1 MTQASFT
8 QVAVLRSLSTHDAL
22 GTGMRTGLPGGED
35 RPSEGWQAVEWTEV
49 RRPEALGPTRGLG
62 RALQVKLGLEA
73 TRSPRAHLPRGSGV
87 PAARP
92 AIDPGASAERKRARR
107 QPRRGRGL
115 AARRRL
121 RSFCSARVCVGSCP
135 RRAAGC
141 DERAFCLRPSGPA
154 RLSFLI

>member
-49 RRPEALGPTRGLG
+49 RRAEALGPTRGLG

-92 AIDPGASAERKRARR
+92 AIRARQQSGNGRGASPGGDAAWQRGGGSAASVPPAFVLAAARGARPGAMKGPSVCA
-107 QPRRGRGL
+107 P
-115 AARRRL
+115 AAPL
-121 RSFCSARVCVGSCP
+121 GFHS
-135 RRAAGC
+135 
-141 DERAFCLRPSGPA
+141 
-154 RLSFLI
+154 